1 MSKHE
6 AKHCPRCNRLFEC
19 KPGSITQCQCS
30 GIQLSVEETAFIGAK
45 YEDCLCIGCL
55 HDLQKST
62 DFLKKIYFKKIT
74 ATQLCVQPAILH
86 K

>member
-55 HDLQKST
+55 HDLQKKYEHFKAKYS
-62 DFLKKIYFKKIT
+62 FKK
-74 ATQLCVQPAILH
+74 
-86 K
+86 